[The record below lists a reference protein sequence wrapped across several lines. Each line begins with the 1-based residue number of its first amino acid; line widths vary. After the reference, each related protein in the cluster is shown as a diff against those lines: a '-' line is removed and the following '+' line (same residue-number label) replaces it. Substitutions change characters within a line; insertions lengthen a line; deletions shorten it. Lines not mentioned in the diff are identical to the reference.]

1 MSELAE
7 ILGKDRIAY
16 FSMEIALAKDIPTYS
31 GGLGIL
37 AGDTI
42 RSSAELNLPL
52 VGVTLV
58 NSSGYFL
65 QRLDENG
72 MQSEEAQDWSPS
84 EHMDLLGAEAT
95 VRVEG
100 RDVKVK
106 GWLYE
111 HRSFTGG
118 MIPVIFLDTDV
129 EGNSR
134 QDREITRYLYGGDE
148 RYRLMQELILGTGGV
163 RLLEKL
169 GFSIMKYH
177 MNEGHSSFLTLELLQ
192 RYGGDEDQV
201 RRTCVFTTHTP
212 VASGHDTFPFEM
224 VEDVV
229 NDPGQMELLRKFGES
244 EGRLNMTVLSLNLS
258 GHVNGVAK
266 RHKEVSEQMFPGY
279 KFNSITNGVHSYT
292 WVCPQFREL
301 YDRYI
306 PGWANEPE
314 LLVRVRNIPNGEIW
328 KAHRSAKKELIDY
341 VNREKGIGLSHDVL
355 TIGFGRRMAE
365 YKRPAFV
372 FSDLERLRKV
382 NEAGRIQFIFAGK
395 AHPRDERGKEIIREI
410 FGYMRELRESV
421 KIVFL
426 ENYDMDLALK
436 MIAGVDIW
444 LNTPKQPYEAS
455 GTSGMKASH
464 NGVVNFSVLDGWWI
478 EGCVP
483 GVTGYAIGPAPGT
496 ERSPEEAESM
506 ELNDLYYKLEYV
518 IIPEYYNR
526 RDEWINIMKN
536 SIGMIAYYFN
546 THRMMRRYVTE
557 TYF

>member
-1 MSELAE
+1 MDELAE
-7 ILGKDRIAY
+7 ILSRDRIAY
-16 FSMEIALAKDIPTYS
+16 FSMEIALAKEIPTYS

-58 NSSGYFL
+58 NRNGYFY
-65 QRLDENG
+65 QELDDNG
-72 MQSEEAQDWSPS
+72 RQSEKIQNWSPS
-84 EHMDLLGAEAT
+84 EHMKLLNAAVT

-106 GWLYE
+106 GWLYV

-118 MIPVIFLDTDV
+118 MIPVIFLDTDD
-129 EGNSR
+129 EDNSP
-134 QDREITRYLYGGDE
+134 QDRQITHYLYGGDE
-148 RYRLMQELILGTGGV
+148 KYRLMQEIVLGTGGV
-163 RLLEKL
+163 RLLEEL
-169 GFSIMKYH
+169 GFSIIKYH
-177 MNEGHSSFLTLELLQ
+177 MNEGHSSLMTLELLH
-192 RYGGDEDQV
+192 RYRGDEDKV
-201 RRTCVFTTHTP
+201 RRICIFTTHTP
-212 VASGHDTFPFEM
+212 VASGHDTFSFEM
-224 VEDVV
+224 VEKVMGDGDV
-229 NDPGQMELLRKFGES
+229 MELLHKFGES
-244 EGRLNMTVLSLNLS
+244 GGRLNMTVLALNLS
-258 GHVNGVAK
+258 DHVNGVAK
-266 RHKEVSEQMFPGY
+266 RHREVSEKMFPGY

-314 LLVRVRNIPNGEIW
+314 LLVRVRNVPNDEIW
-328 KAHRSAKKELIDY
+328 RAHMEAKRVLIDH
-341 VNREKGIGLSHDVL
+341 VNREKGIGFSHDAL

-382 NEAGRIQFIFAGK
+382 NEKGNIQFIFAGK
-395 AHPRDERGKEIIREI
+395 AHPRDERGKAIIQEI
-410 FGYMRELRESV
+410 FGYMKELRDTV
-421 KIVFL
+421 KIAFL
-426 ENYDMDLALK
+426 ENYDMELALK
-436 MIAGVDIW
+436 MTSGVDLW
-444 LNTPKQPYEAS
+444 LNTPKQSFEAS

-496 ERSPEEAESM
+496 DSSREETESM
-506 ELNDLYYKLEYV
+506 ELDDLYYKLEYV
-518 IIPEYYNR
+518 IIPEYYDR
-526 RDEWINIMKN
+526 RDEWINVMKN

-557 TYF
+557 TYL